1 MKIIVGKLFNNDIVM
16 LPWIC
21 TSGQQPDMSASVVQ
35 QSSMSA
41 AAKAAWKTISPWRT
55 IWQKILI
62 IKQNLHW
69 RTVWIKKLA
78 QKTRKS
84 DNIQI
89 LNNTAK

>member
-1 MKIIVGKLFNNDIVM
+1 M

-21 TSGQQPDMSASVVQ
+21 TSGQQPDISASVVQ

-41 AAKAAWKTISPWRT
+41 AAKAAWKTISPLRT

-62 IKQNLHW
+62 IKQTCKKHKNLHW